1 MGSSLQINFELVN
14 QAKKTA
20 ALMVDFCIHFV
31 KANGKTNPKVFKL
44 KVFKLKV
51 FKLKMVKLAPN
62 QSPCFS
68 KKVSL
73 KAMTTRTSYSGCHKV
88 EVIINGQNTLI
99 GNFDLKK

>member
-51 FKLKMVKLAPN
+51 VKLAPN
-62 QSPCFS
+62 QLPCFS

>member
-44 KVFKLKV
+44 KMFKLKV
-51 FKLKMVKLAPN
+51 VKLAPN

>member
-44 KVFKLKV
+44 KVFKLK
-51 FKLKMVKLAPN
+51 MVKLAPN

-73 KAMTTRTSYSGCHKV
+73 KAMTTRTLYSGCHKV

>member
-51 FKLKMVKLAPN
+51 VKLAPN

>member
-1 MGSSLQINFELVN
+1 MPKWV
-14 QAKKTA
+14 

-44 KVFKLKV
+44 KMFKLKV
-51 FKLKMVKLAPN
+51 VKLAPN

-73 KAMTTRTSYSGCHKV
+73 KAMTTHTLYSGCHKV